1 MEQSRRVFPFVTR
14 AVRRNRYEA
23 GQKLRPNRDPTAGAS
38 RPPKWVDGG
47 NFPPSRFNVSYIVDA
62 KRRSTLPQGVRPGD
76 SVDYVQLG
84 PDRWEL
90 RRLRPAVADKPRLV
104 KRGGVKVIT
113 GVKVT
118 RADIVAAIQA
128 DRDERENLF

>member
-1 MEQSRRVFPFVTR
+1 
-14 AVRRNRYEA
+14 
-23 GQKLRPNRDPTAGAS
+23 
-38 RPPKWVDGG
+38 
-47 NFPPSRFNVSYIVDA
+47 VSYIVDA